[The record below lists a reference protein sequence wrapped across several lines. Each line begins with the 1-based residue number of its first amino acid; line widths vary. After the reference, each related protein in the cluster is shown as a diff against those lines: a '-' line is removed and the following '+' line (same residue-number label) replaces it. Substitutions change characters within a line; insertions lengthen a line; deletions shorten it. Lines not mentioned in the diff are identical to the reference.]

1 MFSEVHNIKKI
12 LVLQGKNGI
21 CECNINGLLLHWGKE
36 VMKMSDLAVKK
47 DVDTSDKIKN
57 LTKEE
62 REIIRLKL
70 KTNRLLEVNRELR
83 KNIENLKAA
92 LEKLLKGNQDLN
104 SEGTFEIYF
113 KNILNFLK
121 YLNTEAQWLEFKNNT
136 FNKEYRRIEKKE
148 FERIFNEA
156 VNSEVDYQQ
165 FVKAIANMGIL
176 KSVDG
181 KEVFSANIEGKTRRV
196 YMIRKSVFELPG
208 LRVL

>member
-1 MFSEVHNIKKI
+1 
-12 LVLQGKNGI
+12 
-21 CECNINGLLLHWGKE
+21 
-36 VMKMSDLAVKK
+36 MSDLAVKK